1 MRTCL
6 NDLHA
11 RIPLMPLYKTLTCTE
26 RTNGILSSN
35 TSSFLFNPQFQPV
48 LSILQVMIVLMNV
61 QIIAIPVTVRQD
73 VPLVNKVTMAA
84 DVQRIVYTKHV
95 IQI

>member
-1 MRTCL
+1 MSGTQQKR
-6 NDLHA
+6 
-11 RIPLMPLYKTLTCTE
+11 KTNSKVK
-26 RTNGILSSN
+26 TNI
-35 TSSFLFNPQFQPV
+35 PQFQPV

-95 IQI
+95 FQI